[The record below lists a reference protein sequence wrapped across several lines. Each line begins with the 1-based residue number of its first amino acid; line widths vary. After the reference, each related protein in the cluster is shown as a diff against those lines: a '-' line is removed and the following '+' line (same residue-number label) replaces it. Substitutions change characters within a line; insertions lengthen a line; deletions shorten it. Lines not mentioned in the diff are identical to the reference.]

1 MGAMG
6 MEKFFAVSHGNT
18 LKPRLAFNQLSDM
31 NRIWPIWKWDE
42 RSLKIARGIQGLP
55 QLIDDDF

>member
-1 MGAMG
+1 

-31 NRIWPIWKWDE
+31 NRIWPIWKWNE